1 MTAWAESV
9 SLADP
14 DSVLTNARD
23 LPTHTLRE
31 VARLIFTQRWLE
43 EDPLMALTLTGDFEI
58 DRTERLRLVNQLSL
72 AKLKEVLQQKPTIET
87 ELFKPLIESDPD
99 KAPALARE
107 TGLMNPQIVN
117 DIVSTIAEKSGVA
130 RAGEASNQLPNFL
143 QRQRAASTITDL
155 WIKEDIQG
163 ALNWM
168 QTLPNTHSRT
178 MNLLTWAKQATKAS
192 PEKALALASQ
202 IDGGITTTRNIIAS
216 AAIEIAKPDPKKTLD
231 VLATAGISDSAQLT
245 IARNVTMYVL
255 QEEPDQTIRLF
266 ETFAQEQCYDQSA
279 TYQTELTSLKVILG
293 ASTNVRRASQALSRF

>member
-1 MTAWAESV
+1 
-9 SLADP
+9 
-14 DSVLTNARD
+14 
-23 LPTHTLRE
+23 
-31 VARLIFTQRWLE
+31 
-43 EDPLMALTLTGDFEI
+43 
-58 DRTERLRLVNQLSL
+58 
-72 AKLKEVLQQKPTIET
+72 
-87 ELFKPLIESDPD
+87 
-99 KAPALARE
+99 
-107 TGLMNPQIVN
+107 
-117 DIVSTIAEKSGVA
+117 
-130 RAGEASNQLPNFL
+130 
-143 QRQRAASTITDL
+143 
-155 WIKEDIQG
+155 
-163 ALNWM
+163 
-168 QTLPNTHSRT
+168 

-231 VLATAGISDSAQLT
+231 LLATAGISDSAQLT